1 MPILRS
7 GAQLIYYAH
16 VPKCAG
22 TAVEEYLT
30 ARFGPLAFHNTRYL
44 SLPQQQRWCRSSPQ
58 HIDLNSLNRL
68 FPKGFFDLSFTVVRH
83 PIDRIVSAWHFQLEV
98 ERTVPQGLTFGEWL
112 HDLEDIHT
120 DQPFAFD
127 NHTRPMNDIVPQGAK
142 VFHLEQGLEQIVPWL
157 DEVTG
162 DTSGPRSI
170 GETNRRSGKA
180 ATGSGKVSPSPTEIA
195 QIARLYSLD
204 FERFGYQPDKK
215 EPQEKT
221 NTTNSSSMP
230 QGQKQGWLTGLFGRA
245 ASRTKRSPGR

>member
-30 ARFGPLAFHNTRYL
+30 ARFGTLAFHNKRYL
-44 SLPQQQRWCRSSPQ
+44 SQPQPERWCRSSPQ

-68 FPKGFFDLSFTVVRH
+68 FPDDFFDFSFAVVRH
-83 PIDRIVSAWHFQLEV
+83 PVDRIVSAWHFQLEV

-142 VFHLEQGLEQIVPWL
+142 TFHLEHGLEPIVPWL

-162 DTSGPRSI
+162 EKAGPRAI
-170 GETNRRSGKA
+170 GETNRRGGKA
-180 ATGSGKVSPSPTEIA
+180 APGSGKISPSPTEIA
-195 QIARLYSLD
+195 QIAQLYSVD

-215 EPQEKT
+215 EPLGKK
-221 NTTNSSSMP
+221 NTANNSP
-230 QGQKQGWLTGLFGRA
+230 KPEGQKQGWLAGLFGRA
-245 ASRTKRSPGR
+245 TLGPKRSTGR